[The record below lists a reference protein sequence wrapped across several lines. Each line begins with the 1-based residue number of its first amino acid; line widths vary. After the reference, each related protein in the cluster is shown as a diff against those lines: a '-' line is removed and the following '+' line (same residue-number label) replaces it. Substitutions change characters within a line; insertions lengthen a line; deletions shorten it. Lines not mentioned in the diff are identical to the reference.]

1 MKLSDAFVGKR
12 FFVGLG
18 KPEILGRGDK
28 EVRGSA
34 YVEGPTITGDPELF
48 SVQAVSSGE
57 AGPEYEVG
65 VSMASQNHNDEY
77 LTGVEKEPFYAFF
90 VRQYARIASFL
101 KTDKML
107 CVENIKSKIIFAETI
122 MAKNKN
128 FCIPHPSK
136 KDKNLIY
143 ACLEGPEN
151 AVYVRGKLH
160 NSNEIILPEVWRNLV
175 DQKSITVSLTPVGA
189 HQDLIVAR
197 IQDNKIVVQSKSG
210 IPIECFYHV
219 FAERKD
225 VPQLI
230 TEVDK

>member
-18 KPEILGRGDK
+18 KPEILGRGEK

-34 YVEGPTITGDPELF
+34 YMEGPTITGDPNLF
-48 SVQAVSSGE
+48 SEQAITSGE
-57 AGPEYEVG
+57 GGPEYEVG
-65 VSMASQNHNDEY
+65 VTMASQNHNDEH
-77 LTGVEKEPFYAFF
+77 LVGVEKEPFYAFF
-90 VRQYARIASFL
+90 ARQYARIASFL
-101 KTDKML
+101 KTDKMI
-107 CVENIKSKIIFAETI
+107 CVENIKAKIIYAEKI
-122 MAKNKN
+122 MANTKNSV
-128 FCIPHPSK
+128 IPHPTK
-136 KDKNLIY
+136 KRKNLVY

-151 AVYVRGKLH
+151 GVYVRGTLKGSDTIVLPDVWKKLIDK
-160 NSNEIILPEVWRNLV
+160 S
-175 DQKSITVSLTPVGA
+175 SITVSLTPIGA
-189 HQDLIVAR
+189 HQDLIVKG
-197 IQDNKIVVQSKSG
+197 IQNNKIVVQSKAG

>member
-1 MKLSDAFVGKR
+1 MKFSDAFVGKR

-34 YVEGPTITGDPELF
+34 YVEGPTITGDPDLY
-48 SVQAVSSGE
+48 SVQVVSKGE

-65 VSMASQNHNDEY
+65 VTMASQNHYDEY

-101 KTDKML
+101 KTDKLL
-107 CVENIKSKIIFAETI
+107 CVENIKAKVIYAETV
-122 MAKNKN
+122 MAKTKN
-128 FCIPHPSK
+128 FIISHPSK
-136 KDKNLIY
+136 KGKNLVY

-151 AVYVRGKLH
+151 GVYVRGTLKG
-160 NSNEIILPEVWRNLV
+160 SDTIVLPDVWKKLV
-175 DQKSITVSLTPVGA
+175 DKKSITVSLTPIGS
-189 HQDLIVAR
+189 HQELIVKG
-197 IQDNKIVVQSKSG
+197 IQNNKVVIQSRAG
-210 IPIECFYHV
+210 IPIECYYHV

-225 VPQLI
+225 VPKLI

>member
-1 MKLSDAFVGKR
+1 MKFSDAFVGKR

-18 KPEILGRGDK
+18 KPEILGRGEK

-34 YVEGPTITGDPELF
+34 YVEGPSITGDPQLF
-48 SVQAVSSGE
+48 STQAISSGE

-65 VSMASQNHNDEY
+65 VTMASQNHNDEY

-101 KTDKML
+101 KTDKLL
-107 CVENIKSKIIFAETI
+107 CVEKIKSKIIYAETI
-122 MAKNKN
+122 MAKTKN
-128 FCIPHPSK
+128 FIIPHPSK
-136 KDKNLIY
+136 KGKNLVY

-151 AVYVRGKLH
+151 AVYVRGVLK
-160 NSNEIILPEVWRNLV
+160 NSDTIALPSVWKKLV
-175 DQKSITVSLTPVGA
+175 DKKSITVSLTPIGA
-189 HQDLIVAR
+189 HQDLIVKG
-197 IQDNKIVVQSKSG
+197 IQNNQVVIQSRAG
-210 IPIECFYHV
+210 IPIECYYHV

-225 VPQLI
+225 VPKLI

>member
-1 MKLSDAFVGKR
+1 MKFSDAFVGKR

-34 YVEGPTITGDPELF
+34 YVEGPTITGDPDLY
-48 SVQAVSSGE
+48 SVQAVSKGE

-65 VSMASQNHNDEY
+65 VTMASQNHNDEY

-101 KTDKML
+101 KTDKLL
-107 CVENIKSKIIFAETI
+107 CVEKIKSKIIYAETI
-122 MAKNKN
+122 MAKTKN
-128 FCIPHPSK
+128 FIIPHPSK
-136 KDKNLIY
+136 KNKNLVY

-151 AVYVRGKLH
+151 AVYVRGVLK
-160 NSNEIILPEVWRNLV
+160 NSDTIALPSVWKKLV
-175 DQKSITVSLTPVGA
+175 DKKSITVSLTPIGA
-189 HQDLIVAR
+189 HQDLIVKG
-197 IQDNKIVVQSKSG
+197 IQNNQVVIQSRAG
-210 IPIECFYHV
+210 IPIECYYHV

-225 VPQLI
+225 VPKLI

>member
-1 MKLSDAFVGKR
+1 MKFSDAFVGKR

-18 KPEILGRGDK
+18 KPEILGRGEK

-34 YVEGPTITGDPELF
+34 YVEGPSITGDPQLF
-48 SVQAVSSGE
+48 SAQAISSGE

-65 VSMASQNHNDEY
+65 VTMASQNHNDEY

-101 KTDKML
+101 KTDKLL
-107 CVENIKSKIIFAETI
+107 CVEKIKSKIIYAETI
-122 MAKNKN
+122 MAKTKN
-128 FCIPHPSK
+128 FIIPHPSK
-136 KDKNLIY
+136 KNKNLVY

-151 AVYVRGKLH
+151 AVYVRGVLK
-160 NSNEIILPEVWRNLV
+160 NSDTIALPSVWKKLV
-175 DQKSITVSLTPVGA
+175 DKKSITVSLTPIGA
-189 HQDLIVAR
+189 HQDLIVKG
-197 IQDNKIVVQSKSG
+197 IQNNQVVIQSRAG
-210 IPIECFYHV
+210 IPIECYYHV

-225 VPQLI
+225 VPKLI

>member
-1 MKLSDAFVGKR
+1 MKFSDAFVGKR

-18 KPEILGRGDK
+18 KPEILGRGEK

-34 YVEGPTITGDPELF
+34 YVEGPSITGDPQLF
-48 SVQAVSSGE
+48 STQAISSGE

-65 VSMASQNHNDEY
+65 VTMASQNHNDEY

-101 KTDKML
+101 KTDKLL
-107 CVENIKSKIIFAETI
+107 CVEKIKSKIIYAETI
-122 MAKNKN
+122 MAKTKN
-128 FCIPHPSK
+128 FIIPHPSK
-136 KDKNLIY
+136 KNKNLVY

-151 AVYVRGKLH
+151 AVYVRGVLK
-160 NSNEIILPEVWRNLV
+160 NSDTIALPSVWKKLV
-175 DQKSITVSLTPVGA
+175 DKKSITVSLTPIGA
-189 HQDLIVAR
+189 HQDLIVKG
-197 IQDNKIVVQSKSG
+197 IQNNQVVIQSRAG
-210 IPIECFYHV
+210 IPIECYYHV

-225 VPQLI
+225 VPKLI

>member
-1 MKLSDAFVGKR
+1 MKFSDAFVGKR

-34 YVEGPTITGDPELF
+34 YVEGPTITGDPELY
-48 SVQAVSSGE
+48 SVQAVSKGE

-65 VSMASQNHNDEY
+65 VTMASQNHNDEY

-101 KTDKML
+101 KTDKLL
-107 CVENIKSKIIFAETI
+107 CVEKIKSKIIYAETI
-122 MAKNKN
+122 MAKTKN
-128 FCIPHPSK
+128 FIIPHPSK
-136 KDKNLIY
+136 KNKNLVY

-151 AVYVRGKLH
+151 AVYVRGVLK
-160 NSNEIILPEVWRNLV
+160 NSDTIALPSVWKKLV
-175 DQKSITVSLTPVGA
+175 DKKSITVSLTPIGA
-189 HQDLIVAR
+189 HQDLIVKG
-197 IQDNKIVVQSKSG
+197 IQNNQVVIQSRAG
-210 IPIECFYHV
+210 IPIECYYHV

-225 VPQLI
+225 VPKLI